1 MTKKVNCKQSQGKYT
16 WFLSNA
22 IRKNRDSQTL
32 MNGKLET
39 NNEHNV
45 LQWAALAGTAVLM
58 RTGRACCALSHQA
71 AEDNFLSAVLK

>member
-1 MTKKVNCKQSQGKYT
+1 MTKNYKQSQAKYT

-22 IRKNRDSQTL
+22 IRKIRDSQTL
-32 MNGKLET
+32 MNSKLKT

-45 LQWAALAGTAVLM
+45 LQWAALAGTAAVFM

-71 AEDNFLSAVLK
+71 AEDNFLSADFK